1 MNTIEE
7 ALKDLQD
14 GKIIIVVDKED
25 RENEGDFVVA
35 AEKITPDTVNFML
48 HQGRGILCVSLPA
61 SRCEELKLQMM
72 ENENTSLMD
81 TPFTISVD
89 YIHGCST
96 GVASAERAATIK
108 ALVEPGTK
116 PEDLARPGHIF
127 PLKAQ
132 EEGVLER
139 QGHTEAVVDL
149 TRLAGLLPGGALI
162 EIMNEDGSMARLPE
176 LIEIAQ
182 KFNLKIVSIEDLITF
197 REKHNV

>member
-14 GKIIIVVDKED
+14 GKIIIVIDKED